1 MKKIHQ
7 ESCMSEGRR
16 RKRRTGRNGSRK
28 GRHRERQKDR
38 KTRELRRKGNLDATV
53 KRSAPGASAA
63 FPGLGFVSFCAPD
76 LAVSQ
81 LCALPRARA
90 RRRPP
95 PPACACLCV
104 CLSLTGEPD
113 EADLGEAQSQDA
125 DLPTNALTHVPPRW
139 KVQPI
144 AELLCLEKSGVRV
157 WAGEAE
163 KLFFPL
169 AAPQRSQNPR
179 TSGGGEGKNH
189 TKPQQ
194 PPTEWTPVP
203 LA

>member
-1 MKKIHQ
+1 MKKIQQ

-16 RKRRTGRNGSRK
+16 GEGRRRKRRRTGRNGRRN
-28 GRHRERQKDR
+28 GRHTERQKDK
-38 KTRELRRKGNLDATV
+38 KTRELRRKRNLDATV
-53 KRSAPGASAA
+53 RNLLSASPFLSWDWVSFLSAPLTLQS
-63 FPGLGFVSFCAPD
+63 PNSPLSPR
-76 LAVSQ
+76 
-81 LCALPRARA
+81 PRAR
-90 RRRPP
+90 RLPP

-144 AELLCLEKSGVRV
+144 AELMYLEKSGVWV
-157 WAGEAE
+157 LAGEAE

-169 AAPQRSQNPR
+169 PAPQR
-179 TSGGGEGKNH
+179 
-189 TKPQQ
+189 
-194 PPTEWTPVP
+194 
-203 LA
+203 